1 MTVDLKTT
9 RGTPIVWS
17 DSGADLAMTLN
28 NLAAGAA
35 RIGARKDQGAGATDE
50 IFEVRLT
57 VQFETAPAIGE
68 TVDVYVSTSDG
79 TEEDGQEGVADAL
92 LGTVESLKNMNQ
104 IGSLIVTS
112 TDAAH
117 DMTASFVVRIL
128 TRYFS
133 PVVYNQ
139 SVGDNLK
146 ATANTSKITFTPIIP
161 QSADAV

>member
-35 RIGARKDQGAGATDE
+35 RIGARKDQGAGAVDE
-50 IFEVRLT
+50 LFEVRLT
-57 VQFETAPAIGE
+57 VQFATAPVIGE
-68 TVDVYVSTSDG
+68 TVPVYVSTSDG
-79 TEEDGQEGVADAL
+79 TEEDGQEGTADAL
-92 LGTVESLKNMNQ
+92 IGTVESLKNMKH
-104 IGSLIVTS
+104 IGTLLVTS
-112 TDAAH
+112 TDTTH
-117 DMTASFVVRIL
+117 DMTASFAARIL

-133 PVVYNQ
+133 PVVYNNTA
-139 SVGDNLK
+139 DNL
-146 ATANTSKITFTPIIP
+146 TASANVSEITFTPIVP